1 MAREPRKAGRKERG
15 EETGTKTWVYVALI
29 ILISGGALP
38 VLLPMFEK
46 LPELFPSF
54 FSAGEV
60 TQLDPNS
67 TDLSKVFFSGEPWL
81 VLCKNKTERNNK
93 VWRFVRDAHGNDAN
107 TEGLQL
113 GVLPCFE
120 KLPSGK
126 NIYERFKMSPP
137 PTNVYVPKP
146 APHAFYVANGKRPV
160 MIPQKFFQ
168 YNDPVPQV
176 GEKILNFV
184 KKKIKVSV
192 SIVANTVELT
202 KKCLKHGSCVL
213 LLNDGK
219 LSQADNVVV
228 QELMNSHRLK
238 SFARLDTT
246 KRKLSLQGKLP
257 ELKGGDSS
265 KPRLVLIKKNKATKG
280 FLAKALGE
288 EFNFY
293 NADQFLQHADDGGW
307 SNDDDSVI
315 SLKKAPKIT
324 SNEKNKKKK
333 KKTKNSSE
341 HPDGKPNKNKKPK
354 QKKEKTTEK
363 PADDAQQKKREQ
375 QRRAEMDRETKESMA
390 HGVEDEEEVQDLD
403 EDETV
408 FLDDDE
414 VEAQDD
420 DDEEVAVLEDDDDEE
435 AAVLEDDDGGD
446 DEKTEL

>member
-15 EETGTKTWVYVALI
+15 EETGPKTWIYVALI
-29 ILISGGALP
+29 VLISGGALP
-38 VLLPMFEK
+38 VLLPVFEK
-46 LPELFPSF
+46 LPDLFPSF

-93 VWRFVRDAHGNDAN
+93 VWRFVMDAHGKDAN
-107 TEGLQL
+107 PEGIQL

-137 PTNVYVPKP
+137 PTNVYVTKP
-146 APHAFYVANGKRPV
+146 APHAFYVANGKRPL
-160 MIPQKFFQ
+160 MIPQKFFT

-176 GEKILNFV
+176 GEKIINFV

-192 SIVANTVELT
+192 SLVANTVELT
-202 KKCLKHGSCVL
+202 KKCLKHGPCVL

-219 LSQADNVVV
+219 LSQENSVVV
-228 QELMNSHRLK
+228 QELMSSHRLK

-246 KRKLSLQGKLP
+246 KRKLSLEGKLP
-257 ELKGGDSS
+257 GLKGSDSS

-288 EFNFY
+288 DFNFY
-293 NADQFLQHADDGGW
+293 NADQFLQNVDAGGL
-307 SNDDDSVI
+307 STDDDSVV

-324 SNEKNKKKK
+324 SKGKNKKKK
-333 KKTKNSSE
+333 KPKTSAD
-341 HPDGKPNKNKKPK
+341 HPDGKSSKNKNTK
-354 QKKEKTTEK
+354 QKKEKTEK
-363 PADDAQQKKREQ
+363 TGDDAQQKKREQ
-375 QRRAEMDRETKESMA
+375 QRRAEMDKEAKESMA
-390 HGVEDEEEVQDLD
+390 HGVDDDEEVQDLD

-435 AAVLEDDDGGD
+435 VTVLEDDHGEAEG
-446 DEKTEL
+446 KTEL